1 MGWKYIM
8 IEDKLTRTPIIF
20 PDKLVHLEVFTV
32 CKLLLPRKLA
42 PITACSAGMIGR
54 LYVEGVG
61 DRSESLNVKSNP
73 RDGDI
78 INGYPYF
85 HGIK

>member
-20 PDKLVHLEVFTV
+20 PDKLVHQEVFVV
-32 CKLLLPRKLA
+32 CRELWLPARG
-42 PITACSAGMIGR
+42 PVTACSAGMIEF
-54 LYVEGVG
+54 LDVDGVG
-61 DRSESLNVKSNP
+61 GKSETLRIKSHDRDAE
-73 RDGDI
+73 I
-78 INGYPYF
+78 INGYPYS